1 MDLNEKLHRIDA
13 DNIYFDKSH
22 SKVSQEISNQ
32 GKHEG
37 NEKY

>member
-22 SKVSQEISNQ
+22 SKVSQEIGNQ
-32 GKHEG
+32 GKHKG
-37 NEKY
+37 NESY